1 MINSAIAICLILNKE
16 HYYETGK
23 DNIGVQCK
31 HRLERD
37 DRGDNSQTLHGKT
50 PAGESSDKTISFS
63 EQIFRIT
70 MKMHQ
75 RQLSAAT
82 HTMITMRSKY

>member
-1 MINSAIAICLILNKE
+1 MSDWNPEHPDSAIFLAFSVRFRMCKLSKVQMIKSAIAICLILNKE

-50 PAGESSDKTISFS
+50 PAGESSDKTIS
-63 EQIFRIT
+63 
-70 MKMHQ
+70 
-75 RQLSAAT
+75 
-82 HTMITMRSKY
+82 

>member
-50 PAGESSDKTISFS
+50 PAGESSEKTIN
-63 EQIFRIT
+63 T
-70 MKMHQ
+70 
-75 RQLSAAT
+75 
-82 HTMITMRSKY
+82 